1 VPEAVRSGAAPG
13 ESRRRGGAHARPG
26 GHGQQESRARS
37 ARWNSG
43 YYPRHARGV
52 QQAPLPGSLD
62 RASPPETPVAGAPAD
77 GTWYLPALNAF
88 RNTRMTLRRQV
99 SDPLFRNGYALMAN
113 TAATGLLGVVY
124 WLLAA
129 RHYAAVDVGRASATY
144 SAMNLLSGL
153 VALNLVGALTRFI
166 PQSGHRTAGLVLR
179 VYAFSAL
186 ASVLVTVPFLMASS
200 HLGPSYAQLSG
211 VTAGLVFT
219 AAVVCWS
226 IFTLQDGV
234 LVGLRSAV
242 WVPIEN
248 GAFGIVKI
256 VLLLALATSLPHA
269 GIYVSW
275 MLPVVISLP
284 LVNALIFGRL
294 IQRHSRL
301 TAARTPPSARQI
313 GRFLIGDYTGALCVL
328 AVNSVVPLGVAA
340 SVAPSTYAY
349 FYVAW
354 SVGGVLGLFAINMA
368 TSLTVEGAFD
378 EATLAA
384 NCRAA
389 LRKTILI
396 LAPISAAVAVGAPV
410 ALRLYG
416 PEYAVHGAPIL
427 QLMAI
432 AALPLALTEIYLG
445 ALRAQS
451 RTSMIAFIQGVRGVL
466 IVALAFALTGI
477 MGTVGAGLAFLVS
490 QVVVAAMVTPGLL
503 SLLRRKP
510 ALSARPTSPILPKP
524 RPTTDAVRTYPADS
538 LKL

>member
-1 VPEAVRSGAAPG
+1 V
-13 ESRRRGGAHARPG
+13 
-26 GHGQQESRARS
+26 
-37 ARWNSG
+37 
-43 YYPRHARGV
+43 
-52 QQAPLPGSLD
+52 
-62 RASPPETPVAGAPAD
+62 
-77 GTWYLPALNAF
+77 
-88 RNTRMTLRRQV
+88 TLRRQV

-124 WLLAA
+124 WLFAA
-129 RHYAAVDVGRASATY
+129 RHYAAADVGRASATY

-153 VALNLVGALTRFI
+153 TALNLVGALTRFI

-248 GAFGIVKI
+248 GIFGIVKI

-301 TAARTPPSARQI
+301 TADRTPPSAGQI

-328 AVNSVVPLGVAA
+328 VVNSVVPLGVAA
-340 SVAPSTYAY
+340 RVAPSTYAY

-378 EATLAA
+378 QATLAA

-416 PEYAVHGAPIL
+416 PQYAVYGAPIL

-466 IVALAFALTGI
+466 IVGLAFALTGI
-477 MGTVGAGLAFLVS
+477 MGTVGAGLAFLIS

-524 RPTTDAVRTYPADS
+524 RPITDAVRTYPADS
-538 LKL
+538 LKLRDPWKGGGDEGADRRGRRLHRQHHRLGLPG